1 MMQDL
6 SLLASRS
13 TLLQQVS
20 EPLLLE
26 PSHVPFVYILHS
38 LFIHYLYLLL
48 EETEYLIFIPES
60 PEFYWPIGFPF
71 GASQVHLR
79 QEGRVT

>member
-1 MMQDL
+1 MF
-6 SLLASRS
+6 
-13 TLLQQVS
+13 
-20 EPLLLE
+20 
-26 PSHVPFVYILHS
+26 HFVYILHS

-60 PEFYWPIGFPF
+60 PGSSLAHWLPF